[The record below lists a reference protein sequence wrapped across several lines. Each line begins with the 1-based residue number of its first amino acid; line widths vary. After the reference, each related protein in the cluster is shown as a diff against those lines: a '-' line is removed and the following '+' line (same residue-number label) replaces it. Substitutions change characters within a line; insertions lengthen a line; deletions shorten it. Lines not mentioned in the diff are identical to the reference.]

1 MTPFPAPNR
10 LHVWWARRPLVASR
24 AAVLASLLP
33 ADADRDRFL
42 HVLGIHGDPVAA
54 KKRIAAANRTGERL
68 GADAYGYSR
77 AFGYTPEDTDR
88 DWLAENLA
96 SGAIVLDP
104 TAGGGSIPFESI
116 RVGLHTVANDLNPVA
131 ALLERATVEWP
142 SKFGG
147 SLKAVVE
154 ELGDRL
160 TGMVRERL
168 AGVFP
173 EEPGDHT
180 RPDGYLWART
190 VTCPYCDG
198 LVPLSPN
205 WRLAPDGTGVRLKPR
220 VDAGAGGEG
229 GKPARAA
236 AGRAGGDS
244 GLRPQD
250 DDDDAGRRPAHPG
263 TPAQPGTPAHR
274 GRVCGFEIVGSA
286 GEQSPGT
293 VARGDGTCPFP
304 DCGRVIDGDAIKEQ
318 AQAGRMGEQLF
329 AVVYKE
335 RVEVRTKTGRIREKW
350 VRGYRAPRPEDDN
363 GAAIR
368 ERLAE
373 KLPEWEAFDLVPS
386 ERFPE
391 TSNDDR
397 PIQYG
402 MPLWRDLF
410 SPRQL
415 LCHGTSVEIF
425 REMLEADRAA
435 CRLDEARK
443 AAYGY
448 LALSLD
454 KLRDYNSRMTRWH
467 VNREVMVNT
476 FDRHDFSFK
485 WSYAEMAPLVTG
497 LGYDWAIGQT
507 AKCIGELVAL
517 VRPNDPAAG
526 NGDLFDGIDRDSPG
540 DTGRPGDT
548 SRTGQTGGTGHT
560 RRTNHND
567 GGDRAGHAED
577 GNGPFQRKNPEGANR
592 TGRAA
597 GAERAEHTGPTG
609 QGSRAPVHGRLDS
622 GALRTEPATRS
633 DPAIRTDRVTRA
645 DHVGPTGATTVRAG
659 SIDQAG
665 SAARIGH
672 AGPTD
677 HASPTGHASHPA
689 PIDPGGDEASSP
701 DPPPITITCKP
712 GDSLDHLGDASIDI
726 VVMDPPYYDNVM
738 YAELSDFFYV
748 WLKRTAGHVFP
759 ELFRR
764 QLTDKEN
771 EAVANPAK
779 FRGEKGARALAGQDY
794 RERMAAIF
802 AECRR
807 VLKPDGI
814 MTLMFTH
821 KATGAWDALTKG
833 LIESGFVITASWPIN
848 TEAEGSLHI
857 KDKAAAN
864 STIFLVCRPRT
875 PGRSDSAGPVEPG
888 EAGREGAGRASE
900 RMNPA
905 DAPSDR
911 GGRSSAGLDRDADRT
926 PLQIREESGSD
937 GHEPVRDAAAAPGR
951 FAPARTPPG
960 RSGSG
965 GPTEAVPDAR
975 SGFPGE
981 AAAHAPL
988 QVQEEPG
995 TYGYGLA
1002 EDTPALYWEDVEPR
1016 VARAVRARVGAFQD
1030 AGIAGVDL
1038 FLASFGP
1045 ALEEFSRHWP
1055 LRRGTPREP
1064 PEERRRR
1071 RQPVL
1076 LEDEWDPYA
1085 TTPEDA
1091 LGVARREVK
1100 RWRLEKLTHLKANAD
1115 LDPATAFFVLA
1126 WDTFRAPAFS
1136 CDEALRLAHAIGV
1149 GLDGDVVG
1157 RLAEKKGSDLRLWDS
1172 ARRAAKGALGPADGS
1187 RAMIDAIHRA
1197 AHVARTRSLQ
1207 AARERLAEARADRDP
1222 RFFAALEAVLEVLPI
1237 SRAFTGID
1245 VQGEA
1250 AAAGDDFEAL
1260 YNLARLAYRDE
1271 IGEPEQL
1278 KLWRDGGG

>member
-1 MTPFPAPNR
+1 M
-10 LHVWWARRPLVASR
+10 
-24 AAVLASLLP
+24 
-33 ADADRDRFL
+33 
-42 HVLGIHGDPVAA
+42 
-54 KKRIAAANRTGERL
+54 
-68 GADAYGYSR
+68 
-77 AFGYTPEDTDR
+77 
-88 DWLAENLA
+88 
-96 SGAIVLDP
+96 
-104 TAGGGSIPFESI
+104 
-116 RVGLHTVANDLNPVA
+116 
-131 ALLERATVEWP
+131 
-142 SKFGG
+142 
-147 SLKAVVE
+147 
-154 ELGDRL
+154 
-160 TGMVRERL
+160 
-168 AGVFP
+168 
-173 EEPGDHT
+173 
-180 RPDGYLWART
+180 
-190 VTCPYCDG
+190 
-198 LVPLSPN
+198 
-205 WRLAPDGTGVRLKPR
+205 
-220 VDAGAGGEG
+220 
-229 GKPARAA
+229 
-236 AGRAGGDS
+236 
-244 GLRPQD
+244 
-250 DDDDAGRRPAHPG
+250 
-263 TPAQPGTPAHR
+263 
-274 GRVCGFEIVGSA
+274 CGFEIVGSA
-286 GEQSPGT
+286 GEQSHGT

-304 DCGRVIDGDAIKEQ
+304 DCGRVIDGDAIKAQ
-318 AQAGRMGEQLF
+318 AQAGRMGEQLY

-368 ERLAE
+368 ARLAE
-373 KLPEWEAFDLVPS
+373 KLPEWEAFDFVPS
-386 ERFPE
+386 ESIGDI
-391 TSNDDR
+391 SNYDR
-397 PIQYG
+397 GHKLYG
-402 MPLWRDLF
+402 MNKWTDLF
-410 SPRQL
+410 SSRQL
-415 LCHGTSVEIF
+415 LCHGTSVEVF

-435 CRLDEARK
+435 GRLDETRK

-448 LALSLD
+448 LALSFD
-454 KLRDYNSRMTRWH
+454 KLHDYNSRMSQWH
-467 VNREVMVNT
+467 ANREVVAHS
-476 FDRHDFSFK
+476 FARHDFSFK

-497 LGYDWAIGQT
+497 LGYDWAVGQT

-517 VRPNDPAAG
+517 VRPNAPAAG
-526 NGDLFDGIDRDSPG
+526 NGDLFDGIDRTGRTG
-540 DTGRPGDT
+540 DTG
-548 SRTGQTGGTGHT
+548 STGHP

-567 GGDRAGHAED
+567 GADRSDHAD
-577 GNGPFQRKNPEGANR
+577 GGNGPFQRKNPEGANR

-633 DPAIRTDRVTRA
+633 DPAIRTDHVVRA
-645 DHVGPTGATTVRAG
+645 DHAGPTGATTVRAG

-672 AGPTD
+672 AAPTGS
-677 HASPTGHASHPA
+677 AAPTGHASRPA

-701 DPPPITITCKP
+701 ATPSITITCKP
-712 GDSLDHLGDASIDI
+712 GDSLDHLGDASIDV

-864 STIFLVCRPRT
+864 STIFLVCRPRA
-875 PGRSDSAGPVEPG
+875 PGRSDSAWEDSAGPVEPG

-911 GGRSSAGLDRDADRT
+911 GGRSSAGLNRDADRT

-937 GHEPVRDAAAAPGR
+937 GHEPVRDAAARP
-951 FAPARTPPG
+951 
-960 RSGSG
+960 
-965 GPTEAVPDAR
+965 
-975 SGFPGE
+975 
-981 AAAHAPL
+981 PL
-988 QVQEEPG
+988 QVREEPG
-995 TYGYGLA
+995 TYGYGPA
-1002 EDTPALYWEDVEPR
+1002 EDAPDLYWEDVEPR
-1016 VARAVRARVGAFQD
+1016 VARAVRARVGEFQD

-1038 FLASFGP
+1038 YLASFGP

-1055 LRRGTPREP
+1055 LKRGTPREP
-1064 PEERRRR
+1064 SAERRRR
-1071 RQPVL
+1071 RQQVL
-1076 LEDEWDPYA
+1076 LDDEAWDPYA

-1091 LGVARREVK
+1091 LDAARREVK
-1100 RWRLEKLTHLKANAD
+1100 RWILEQLTHLKADAD
-1115 LDPATAFFVLA
+1115 LDPSTSFFVLA
-1126 WDTFRAPAFS
+1126 WHAFRAPVFPY
-1136 CDEALRLAHAIGV
+1136 DEALKLARAVGV
-1149 GLDGDVVG
+1149 DLDGDVVD
-1157 RLAEKKGSDLRLWDS
+1157 RLAKKKGSNLHLWDS
-1172 ARRAAKGALGPADGS
+1172 AQRAAKGTLGPADGS
-1187 RAMIDAIHRA
+1187 QGMIGAIHRA

-1207 AARERLAEARADRDP
+1207 AARELLTDAQTARDP